1 MGLRT
6 NDTATP
12 PILAARLTALLSNV
26 LYVFSRTFAAVSPPG
41 SVLILFNALSA
52 KPGLGGPFSLIFAP
66 C

>member
-1 MGLRT
+1 MGAGLRT

-12 PILAARLTALLSNV
+12 PILAACLT
-26 LYVFSRTFAAVSPPG
+26 VFSRTFAAVSPLG

-52 KPGLGGPFSLIFAP
+52 KPKLGEPFSLIFAP